1 MPDQVPDVVQVSID
15 RSGPDEVVW
24 LRAGAV
30 ELGAVPALGG
40 RILALRLTGHE
51 TLYRNDALL
60 DERLHR
66 RADHGPTPDGTMA
79 TWRNYGGDKTWPAP
93 QGWDGPGQWAGPPDP
108 VLDSGPY
115 RWTVAEHGARARLTM
130 TSGADPRSGLTI
142 RRVVDVVSGS
152 TAVTITHR
160 LVNTGPR
167 SVRWAPWNVLQLPGP
182 VAGMGDGWYAGLDD
196 NPVPVRGLLA
206 GTGLPSWAIADN
218 VVHVT
223 AQDVVGKLALPGA
236 SGWLAT
242 VSGGHLVTQH
252 FAVDPAGR
260 YPDGGARAEVWLEC
274 PQERGIESLG
284 GLRPT
289 ARILESEVLGPLV
302 DLAPGE
308 HTDLTVR
315 LSMFRCT
322 GSPRRVTPGGVVL
335 RPLHVERSGHG
346 LRLTGAFATVTDG
359 RVLCRILA
367 GDGTPIADQPS
378 ATAVAGGEL
387 NLDVRAQDRP
397 DAAAV
402 ELTVVRPGTAE
413 AVLDTAVIGLT
424 PPGSGRISS

>member
-1 MPDQVPDVVQVSID
+1 MTVDEA
-15 RSGPDEVVW
+15 GPDEVVW

-40 RILALRLTGHE
+40 RILALRLAGHE

-66 RADHGPTPDGTMA
+66 RADHGPAPDGTMA

-93 QGWDGPGQWAGPPDP
+93 QGWDGPGQWAGPPDA

-115 RWTVAEHGARARLTM
+115 TWTVAEHGGRARLTM
-130 TSGADPRSGLTI
+130 SSAADPRSGLTI
-142 RRVVDVVSGS
+142 RRLVDVVDGS
-152 TAVTITHR
+152 TTVTITHR
-160 LVNTGPR
+160 LINTGPHP
-167 SVRWAPWNVLQLPGP
+167 VRWAPWNVLQLPGP
-182 VAGMGDGWYAGLDD
+182 VAGTGDGWYAGVDD
-196 NPVPVRGLLA
+196 SPVPIRGLLA
-206 GTGLPSWAIADN
+206 GTGLPSWALADG

-223 AQDVVGKLALPGA
+223 GQDVVGKLAVPGA

-308 HTDLTVR
+308 HTDLIVR
-315 LSMFRCT
+315 LSVLRC
-322 GSPRRVTPGGVVL
+322 GAPPRRVTPGGVVL
-335 RPLHVERSGHG
+335 RHLHAARTGHG
-346 LRLTGAFATVTDG
+346 LQLTGAFATFTDG
-359 RVLCRILA
+359 TVRCRLL
-367 GDGTPIADQPS
+367 GSDGAPIADRPVT
-378 ATAVAGGEL
+378 AAVAGGEL
-387 NLDVRAQDRP
+387 ALDVRTEDHP

-402 ELTVVRPGTAE
+402 ELAVVRPGSPD
-413 AVLDTAVIGLT
+413 AVLDTAVIS
-424 PPGSGRISS
+424 PPPVGSGRISS